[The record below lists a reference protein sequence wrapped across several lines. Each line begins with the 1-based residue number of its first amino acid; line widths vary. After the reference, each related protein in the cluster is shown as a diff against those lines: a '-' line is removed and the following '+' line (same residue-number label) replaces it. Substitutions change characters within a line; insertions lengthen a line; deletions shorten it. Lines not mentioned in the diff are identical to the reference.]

1 MGFRILCSGD
11 IHLGRRAADTPAG
24 AAGEFTPRAAWEA
37 LVARAETLEV
47 DAVALTGDVV
57 DQDNQ
62 FYEAFSVLHAG
73 VTRLVERGIGVFAVA
88 GNHDFDVLARVADS
102 IDAFHLLGRG
112 GRWEEIVVEP
122 GGAPAVR
129 MQGWSFAS
137 KHFTG
142 NPLDGYRPP
151 TDDLPTVALLHC
163 DCDVAGSLYGPVT
176 LRGLKDKSPTAWLLG
191 HIHKG
196 AILSDQRPLILYPG
210 SLQGLDPS
218 EQGPHGAWLV
228 TIDAAGPPTAELLPL
243 AGLRWEQIDVPLDDV
258 DDESTLESVLAE
270 ALRGRHGE
278 IRGELEYA
286 GAVGCRLTLTGRTG
300 IHRRLWGLVPQ
311 IEADLRPSF
320 DGVEYFI
327 DKIADETRPAV
338 PLADIARSDDPAGL
352 LAQRLVL
359 LESRRPK
366 DAYHRLIREARS
378 QMDDPRRRGVYA
390 PLPGAAD
397 ALTDDAV
404 RDLLMKAGLR
414 VLDHLLADGG
424 RAP

>member
-11 IHLGRRAADTPAG
+11 IHLGRRAADTPAA
-24 AAGEFTPRAAWEA
+24 AAGDLGPRAAWET
-37 LVARAETLEV
+37 LVARADALGV

-73 VTRLVERGIGVFAVA
+73 VARLVEKGIGVFAVA
-88 GNHDFDVLARVADS
+88 GNHDFDVLARLADS
-102 IDAFHLLGRG
+102 IDAFRLLGRG
-112 GRWEEIVVEP
+112 GRWEEIVVEKD
-122 GGAPAVR
+122 GAPAVR
-129 MQGWSFAS
+129 LQGWSFAS
-137 KHFTG
+137 KHFAG

-151 TDDLPTVALLHC
+151 TDDLTTVALLHC
-163 DCDVAGSLYGPVT
+163 DCDAAGSLYGPVT
-176 LRGLKDKSPTAWLLG
+176 LRELKEKSPTAWLLG

-196 AILSDQRPLILYPG
+196 GILSDRQPLVLYPG

-243 AGLRWEQIDVPLDDV
+243 AGLRWEQIGVPLDDV
-258 DDESTLESVLAE
+258 ADEGALEGVIAE
-270 ALRGRHGE
+270 ALRGRHEE
-278 IRGELEYA
+278 IRGEL
-286 GAVGCRLTLTGRTG
+286 GHTRAVGCRLTLTGRTG
-300 IHRRLWGLVPQ
+300 IHRRLWGLMPK

-320 DGVEYFI
+320 DDVEYFI

-338 PLADIARSDDPAGL
+338 PLGEIARSDDPAGL
-352 LAQRLVL
+352 LAQRLVV

-378 QMDDPRRRGVYA
+378 RMEDDRRRGVYA
-390 PLPGAAD
+390 PLPDAAD
-397 ALTDDAV
+397 GLSDDAA

-414 VLDHLLADGG
+414 ILDHLLADGG
-424 RAP
+424 PAS